1 MSSNNFVNLDSVGS
15 VLNTENGLVYPMLV
29 NGTAD
34 LEDDGVHLNDIEE
47 EWVDGLSNEDAASI
61 LTASFKFRP
70 DYVLKPEVIRSICS
84 R

>member
-47 EWVDGLSNEDAASI
+47 EWVDGLSNEDAGSV
-61 LTASFKFRP
+61 LTVNYNLRLFGTFADDKN
-70 DYVLKPEVIRSICS
+70 
-84 R
+84 

>member
-47 EWVDGLSNEDAASI
+47 EWVDGLSKEDADSV
-61 LTASFKFRP
+61 LTVSYNLRIFWYNADDKN
-70 DYVLKPEVIRSICS
+70 
-84 R
+84 